1 MNEFIEPKFE
11 NPIGYEIDYGLLQ
24 EFESNLDPIN
34 PESCQIPCRVL
45 GYGEMSTVFEIK
57 EQNMQGLAF
66 KRMSIFEYPDELE
79 DYLITYLEYHRKLE
93 DEIGINLPPNGY
105 AVVISK
111 SRRPIFYII
120 QEKIQPTAVGNQ
132 AIHLMPVHMV
142 EKLTQCV
149 LRDLLR
155 VWKFNLLDTD
165 CCVGLDGQI
174 SNWVIKDFD
183 ADQPCIEQDTRLCYI
198 DTSTPLMRLNGEEQ
212 LDTELFLRPAP
223 SFLAWILR
231 LFIVQ
236 DVLDR
241 YYDFRKVVIDILANF
256 YKEQRPD
263 LIPPSLQVANKFF
276 SNEASQL
283 NLEPIEEEEIS
294 SYYKEDAFIWELY
307 LSMRR
312 LDRFLYRHVFR
323 RDYPYIL
330 PKKIK
335 R

>member
-1 MNEFIEPKFE
+1 VNEKIDLKYE
-11 NPIGYEIDYGLLQ
+11 NPNGYQIDYGLLQ
-24 EFESNLDPIN
+24 EFESHLNPIN

-66 KRMSIFEYPDELE
+66 KRISIFESTDELE
-79 DYLITYLEYHRKLE
+79 DYLITYDEYHHILE
-93 DEIGINLPPNGY
+93 DEIGLNLPPNGY
-105 AVVISK
+105 AVVISN

-132 AIHLMPVHMV
+132 AIHLMPGHMV

-155 VWKFNLLDTD
+155 VWNYNLLDTG
-165 CCVGLDGQI
+165 CCVGIDGQI

-183 ADQPCIEQDTRLCYI
+183 VDKPCIEQDTCLCYV
-198 DTSTPLMRLNGEEQ
+198 DTSTPMLRLNGEEQ

-241 YYDFRKVVIDILANF
+241 YYEFRKVVIDILANF

-263 LIPPSLQVANKFF
+263 LIPPSLQVANEFF
-276 SNEASQL
+276 SNEAAEF
-283 NLEPIEEEEIS
+283 NLEPIQEDEIS
-294 SYYKEDAFIWELY
+294 SYYKEDASIWRLY
-307 LSMRR
+307 LNMRY
-312 LDRFLYRHVFR
+312 LDRFIYRYILR

-330 PKKIK
+330 PPKIK